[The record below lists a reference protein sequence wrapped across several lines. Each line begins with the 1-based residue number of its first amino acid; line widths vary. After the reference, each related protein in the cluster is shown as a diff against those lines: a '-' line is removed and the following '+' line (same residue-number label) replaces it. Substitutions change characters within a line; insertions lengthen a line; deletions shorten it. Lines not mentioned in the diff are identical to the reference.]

1 MNDSLR
7 FNRRQISRLFWE
19 TIESYHFHTLPPD
32 DYFEGLR
39 DQATYNTGS
48 LRREDMRDI
57 MDIVAYFRPTLIA
70 EVGTFI
76 GRSTYSLA
84 VGAGDKAT
92 VYTCDASNN
101 IQLPPMPEKAARVVQ
116 FPNTTSTDMFKSL
129 LADKNAV
136 RWPTS
141 LDRKIDLFYIDGRV
155 SEEDRALMAQ
165 LSNDRTIIVL
175 DDFEGVEKGVA
186 NALLLGE
193 AKHLLIYPRR
203 GAKTAVLLPA
213 AMLKLTAQ

>member
-48 LRREDMRDI
+48 LHREDMADV

-101 IQLPPMPEKAARVVQ
+101 IQLPPMPEGAARVVQ

-129 LADKNAV
+129 LADKN
-136 RWPTS
+136 

-155 SEEDRALMAQ
+155 SEADKLLMIG

>member
-48 LRREDMRDI
+48 LHREDMADV

-92 VYTCDASNN
+92 VYTCDASND
-101 IQLPPMPEKAARVVQ
+101 IKLPPMPEGAARVVQ

-129 LADKNAV
+129 LANQN
-136 RWPTS
+136 

-155 SEEDRALMAQ
+155 SEADKLLMIG
-165 LSNDRTIIVL
+165 LSHDRTIIVL

>member
-1 MNDSLR
+1 M
-7 FNRRQISRLFWE
+7 
-19 TIESYHFHTLPPD
+19 
-32 DYFEGLR
+32 
-39 DQATYNTGS
+39 
-48 LRREDMRDI
+48 
-57 MDIVAYFRPTLIA
+57 
-70 EVGTFI
+70 
-76 GRSTYSLA
+76 
-84 VGAGDKAT
+84 
-92 VYTCDASNN
+92 
-101 IQLPPMPEKAARVVQ
+101 VQ

-129 LADKNAV
+129 LADKN
-136 RWPTS
+136 

-155 SEEDRALMAQ
+155 SEADKLLMIG

-213 AMLKLTAQ
+213 SMLKLTAQ

>member
-48 LRREDMRDI
+48 LHREDMADV
-57 MDIVAYFRPTLIA
+57 MDIVAYFRPTFIA

-92 VYTCDASNN
+92 VYTCDASND
-101 IQLPPMPEKAARVVQ
+101 IKLPPMPEGAARVVQ

-129 LADKNAV
+129 LADKN
-136 RWPTS
+136 

-155 SEEDRALMAQ
+155 SEADKLLMIG

-213 AMLKLTAQ
+213 SMLKLTAQ

>member
-1 MNDSLR
+1 MNHSLN

-48 LRREDMRDI
+48 LHREDMGDI
-57 MDIVAYFRPTLIA
+57 MDITAYFRPTLIA

-129 LADKNAV
+129 LANHQ
-136 RWPTS
+136 

-155 SEEDRALMAQ
+155 SEADKLLMIG

>member
-19 TIESYHFHTLPPD
+19 TIESYHFNTLPPD

-48 LRREDMRDI
+48 LHREDMRDI
-57 MDIVAYFRPTLIA
+57 MDIVAYFQPTLIA

-101 IQLPPMPEKAARVVQ
+101 IQLPPMPEGAARVVQ

-129 LADKNAV
+129 LANQN
-136 RWPTS
+136 
-141 LDRKIDLFYIDGRV
+141 LNRKIDLFYIDGRV
-155 SEEDRALMAQ
+155 NEEDRALMAQ
-165 LSNDRTIIVL
+165 LSNDRTIIVV

-186 NALLLGE
+186 NALLLGQ

-203 GAKTAVLLPA
+203 DAKTAVLLPA

>member
-48 LRREDMRDI
+48 LHREDMADV

-92 VYTCDASNN
+92 VYTCDASND
-101 IQLPPMPEKAARVVQ
+101 IKLPPMPEGAARVVQ

-129 LADKNAV
+129 LADKN
-136 RWPTS
+136 

-155 SEEDRALMAQ
+155 SEADKLLMIG
-165 LSNDRTIIVL
+165 LSHDRTIIVL

-186 NALLLGE
+186 NALLLG
-193 AKHLLIYPRR
+193 AANHLLIYPRR

>member
-1 MNDSLR
+1 MNHSLN

-48 LRREDMRDI
+48 LHREDMGDI
-57 MDIVAYFRPTLIA
+57 MDITAYFRPTLIA

-101 IQLPPMPEKAARVVQ
+101 IQLPPMPKKAARVVQ
-116 FPNTTSTDMFKSL
+116 FPNTTSTDMFRAL
-129 LADKNAV
+129 LNDKN
-136 RWPTS
+136 
-141 LDRKIDLFYIDGRV
+141 LGRKIDLFYIDGRV

>member
-19 TIESYHFHTLPPD
+19 TIEGYHFNTLPPD

-48 LRREDMRDI
+48 LHREDMRDI

-116 FPNTTSTDMFKSL
+116 FPNTTSTDMFRAL
-129 LADKNAV
+129 LNDKN
-136 RWPTS
+136 
-141 LDRKIDLFYIDGRV
+141 LGRKIDLFYIDGRV

-186 NALLLGE
+186 NGMLLGE

>member
-48 LRREDMRDI
+48 LHREDMADV

-84 VGAGDKAT
+84 VGSGDKAT
-92 VYTCDASNN
+92 VYTCDASND
-101 IQLPPMPEKAARVVQ
+101 IKLPPMPEGAARVVQ

-129 LADKNAV
+129 LADKN
-136 RWPTS
+136 
-141 LDRKIDLFYIDGRV
+141 LGRKIDLFYIDGRV
-155 SEEDRALMAQ
+155 SEEDKALMLQ

-186 NALLLGE
+186 NGMLLGTPN
-193 AKHLLIYPRR
+193 HLLIYPRTPD
-203 GAKTAVLLPA
+203 GKTALLVPIQ
-213 AMLKLTAQ
+213 LLQLTAQ

>member
-32 DYFEGLR
+32 DYFDGLR

-48 LRREDMRDI
+48 LHREDMADV

-101 IQLPPMPEKAARVVQ
+101 IQLPPMPEGAARVVQ

-129 LADKNAV
+129 LADKN
-136 RWPTS
+136 
-141 LDRKIDLFYIDGRV
+141 LGRKIDLFYIDGRV
-155 SEEDRALMAQ
+155 SEEDKALMLQ

-213 AMLKLTAQ
+213 SMLKLTAQ